1 MKWTQTLIPTLR
13 EAPADAEIVSH
24 KLLLR
29 AGLIRKLAGGVY
41 TFLPLGLRVLRK
53 VEQIVREEMNRAG
66 AIEVLMPALQPP
78 EIWEQSGR
86 AETASSVLY
95 KVKDSSGRQWFL
107 SPTAEEVITTLAANE
122 INSYRQL
129 PKNFYQISLKF
140 RDEIRPRFGLMRA
153 KEFIMKDAYSFDTT
167 DEGAMASYKK
177 MYDAYI
183 RIFARCGLKA
193 FPVEAD
199 TGVIGGN
206 YSHEF
211 MVPAETGENEVAF
224 CEACGYAANIEKAT
238 SGIPKTAARQIVARI
253 EKFSTPGVRTIE
265 ALSKAPYSVPANRQI
280 KTLVYI
286 ADSKPVLIL
295 IRGDDKLNETKL
307 MAKMVVTQIRPA
319 NEDEIVKLLGAH
331 PGSLGAAFGVPFPVG
346 DSGIRFEQNVAQIQE
361 HSEKTVFKGKER
373 DLGLTHT
380 THGLTI
386 YADERLRGANDMV
399 TGANLDGWHFKN
411 VSIERDIKVTAWFDL
426 RTVSAGEPCV
436 KCGKPLKIRRAIE
449 VGHVFKLG
457 TKYSEKLNATFLD
470 VDGSRKPSVMGCYG
484 IGVTRTLQAIIEQ
497 GNDKDGIIWPLS
509 VAPYQVCITPLS
521 VAPESQAMQLA
532 EKFYTELSAKNVD
545 VILDDRDERPGVKFK
560 DSELAGFPIRIGL
573 GEKSLARGEVELK
586 PRNGALQSV
595 KIEEAIRA
603 VLKLMQADH
612 SGLPAA

>member
-1 MKWTQTLIPTLR
+1 MKWTHTLIPTLR

-24 KLLLR
+24 ELLLR

-41 TFLPLGLRVLRK
+41 TFLPLGLRALRK
-53 VEQIVREEMNRAG
+53 VEQIVREEMDRAG
-66 AIEVLMPALQPP
+66 AVEVLMPALQPP
-78 EIWEQSGR
+78 EIWQQSGR
-86 AETASSVLY
+86 YETASNVLF
-95 KVKDSSGRQWFL
+95 KLKDSGNREWVL

-129 PKNFYQISLKF
+129 PKNFYQVSVKF

-177 MYDAYI
+177 MYDAYT

-224 CEACGYAANIEKAT
+224 CEACGYAANLEKAT
-238 SGIPKTAARQIVARI
+238 SGIPKTAAREIGAAV
-253 EKFSTPGVRTIE
+253 EKFPTPGVVTIE

-280 KTLVYI
+280 KTLVFI
-286 ADSKPVLIL
+286 ADSKPVIIL
-295 IRGDDKLNETKL
+295 IRGDDQLNETKF
-307 MAKMVVTQIRPA
+307 MAKTGAVAVRPA
-319 NEDEIVKLLGAH
+319 TPEEILPLLGAK
-331 PGSLGAAFGVPFPVG
+331 PGSLGAVVNVP
-346 DSGIRFEQNVAQIQE
+346 
-361 HSEKTVFKGKER
+361 
-373 DLGLTHT
+373 
-380 THGLTI
+380 
-386 YADERLRGANDMV
+386 ADVKVLADQRLQGANDMT
-399 TGANLDGWHFKN
+399 TGANEDGFHFRN
-411 VSIERDIKVTAWFDL
+411 VSIERDIKVTSWFDL
-426 RTVSAGEPCV
+426 RTVTAGEPCV

-470 VDGSRKPSVMGCYG
+470 ADGARKPSVMGCYG
-484 IGVTRTLQAIIEQ
+484 IGITRTLQAIIEQ

-509 VAPYQVCITPLS
+509 VAPYQVCITPLA

-532 EKFYTELSAKNVD
+532 EKFYAELTAQGVE

-560 DSELAGFPIRIGL
+560 DADLVGFPVRIAL
-573 GEKSLARGEVELK
+573 GEKSLAKGEVEIK
-586 PRNGALQSV
+586 PRDGAFQSV
-595 KIEEAIRA
+595 KIDEAVAA
-603 VLKLMQADH
+603 VLKRVR
-612 SGLPAA
+612 G